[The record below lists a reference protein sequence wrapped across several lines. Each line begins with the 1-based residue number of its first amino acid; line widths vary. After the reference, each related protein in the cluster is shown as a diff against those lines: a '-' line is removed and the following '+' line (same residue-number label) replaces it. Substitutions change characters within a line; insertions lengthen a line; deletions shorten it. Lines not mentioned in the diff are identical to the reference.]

1 MTESELVNRLALK
14 TEYPK
19 YKLKPLVR
27 AVFEEMR
34 LALSNGEEVTILNY
48 VTFKIIRDPQR
59 VKTDPFGRTKTYP
72 SQNRLLV
79 RAGHKMKQAVGQH
92 VRKRGKYTEPYA
104 DRKGKPRGTTGEEL
118 GYELR

>member
-1 MTESELVNRLALK
+1 MTEPELIDRLVARTGK
-14 TEYPK
+14 FK
-19 YKLKPLVR
+19 KDVKPLVR

-34 LALSNGEEVTILNY
+34 LALSKGEEVMIMNY
-48 VTFKIIRDPQR
+48 ISFKIIRDPQR

-92 VRKRGKYTEPYA
+92 VRERGKYTEPF
-104 DRKGKPRGTTGEEL
+104 DSRKGKPRGTSGKDL

>member
-1 MTESELVNRLALK
+1 MIEPELIDRLSAK
-14 TEYPK
+14 TGLPK
-19 YKLKPLVR
+19 YKVKPLVR

-34 LALSNGEEVTILNY
+34 LALSKGEEVMIMNY
-48 VTFKIIRDPQR
+48 ISFKIIREPQR
-59 VKTDPFGRTKTYP
+59 VKTDPQGRTKTYP

-92 VRKRGKYTEPYA
+92 VRERGKYTERFE
-104 DRKGKPRGTTGEEL
+104 RKKGQPRGTTGEEL